1 MVCEKVQDDNIC
13 AKKGRRR
20 IKVMEN
26 LDGKMQRGEGGFI
39 CREHKDTEASQ
50 LSDSEV

>member
-1 MVCEKVQDDNIC
+1 MIIIYAQKKRATKDKSDEKSQWYAVRRETVE
-13 AKKGRRR
+13 RRR
-20 IKVMEN
+20 
-26 LDGKMQRGEGGFI
+26 GFI